1 MIPIISGLDPES
13 GFEWQEELVTGT
25 NVSRSYGVRNLDEQ
39 QTAYD
44 QWAEAYE
51 PDLCAMGYRIP
62 TILSTVFTRFV
73 APDAAPLLDA
83 GCGGGIQAEAIAM
96 LGYGPI
102 TGIDL
107 SEGMLDIARRK
118 GIYAELQQMTLGEH
132 LDFADATFAAILSSG
147 TITPKHAPAHSF
159 DELIRVAQP
168 GASIVFSL
176 RDDPEQ
182 EPAYPEALTRL
193 ESTEAWR
200 PVFVT
205 PSFRGMPYGE
215 PEITHRVHVY
225 QVC

>member
-1 MIPIISGLDPES
+1 MPE
-13 GFEWQEELVTGT
+13 T
-25 NVSRSYGVRNLDEQ
+25 NVSRSYGVRNLEEQ
-39 QTAYD
+39 QAAYD

-62 TILSTVFTRFV
+62 TILSTVFTHFV
-73 APDAAPLLDA
+73 SPGAVPILDA

-107 SEGMLDIARRK
+107 SQGMLTIAREK
-118 GIYAELQQMTLGEH
+118 GFYAELRQMTLGDH
-132 LDFADATFAAILSSG
+132 LDFADNSFAAVLSSG

-159 DELIRVAQP
+159 NELIRVARSE
-168 GASIVFSL
+168 ARIVFSL
-176 RDDPEQ
+176 RDDPAQ
-182 EPAYPEALTRL
+182 EPAYPEAVERL
-193 ESTEAWR
+193 EKEGAWQ
-200 PVFVT
+200 PVFQT

-215 PEITHRVHVY
+215 PDVTHRVHVY

>member
-1 MIPIISGLDPES
+1 MPE
-13 GFEWQEELVTGT
+13 T
-25 NVSRSYGVRNLDEQ
+25 NVSRSYGVRNLEEQ
-39 QTAYD
+39 QAAYD

-62 TILSTVFTRFV
+62 TILSTVFTHFV
-73 APDAAPLLDA
+73 SPGAVPILDA

-107 SEGMLDIARRK
+107 SQGMLTIAREK
-118 GIYAELQQMTLGEH
+118 GFYAELRQMTLGDS
-132 LDFADATFAAILSSG
+132 LDFADNSFAAVLSSG

-159 DELIRVAQP
+159 NELIRVARSE
-168 GASIVFSL
+168 ARIVFSL
-176 RDDPEQ
+176 RDDPAQ
-182 EPAYPEALTRL
+182 EPAYPEAVERL
-193 ESTEAWR
+193 EKEGAWEL
-200 PVFVT
+200 VFQT

-215 PEITHRVHVY
+215 PDVTHRVHVY